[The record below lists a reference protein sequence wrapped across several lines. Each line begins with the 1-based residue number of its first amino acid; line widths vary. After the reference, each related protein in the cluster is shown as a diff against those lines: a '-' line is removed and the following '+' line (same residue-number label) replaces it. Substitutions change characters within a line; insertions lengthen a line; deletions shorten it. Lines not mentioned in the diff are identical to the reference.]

1 MRWSE
6 QEINFLIKTYPSNT
20 AIREIADKLNKSRRA
35 ILHKAAR
42 IGLSRIKVPINKPK
56 DPEYRRKVDKKYY
69 RKNREKI
76 YRGKMKRRQK
86 IKENL
91 VDRLGGKCKMW
102 GYKKCISALE
112 FHHKDSGKEFSV
124 SELIN
129 NSSEQNVLKEANKC
143 ILLCANCHREIHAKG
158 VW

>member
-69 RKNREKI
+69 LKNREKI
-76 YRGKMKRRQK
+76 YRGKMKRRKK

-91 VDRLGGKCKMW
+91 VDRLGGKCKMC

-112 FHHKDSGKEFSV
+112 FHHKDFDSTFFHFIF
-124 SELIN
+124 LT
-129 NSSEQNVLKEANKC
+129 SS
-143 ILLCANCHREIHAKG
+143 
-158 VW
+158 